1 MSLMG
6 MIIIQQNFSVSSKKA
21 GLVKKFGSA
30 ASTMF
35 VNLKVQYC
43 FKERKMIE

>member
-1 MSLMG
+1 
-6 MIIIQQNFSVSSKKA
+6 MIIIQQIFPVSSKKV

-30 ASTMF
+30 VNTMF

-43 FKERKMIE
+43 LKRVKMIE